1 MMPASTGANLK
12 KAPGR
17 RGDIMNRKRII
28 CLCVVHVIVATFLFV
43 WSIHVESRF
52 GIYMNALQVV
62 MESVV
67 IIPYYTYYWEPGPK
81 KAPERRDKMLHE
93 KRKAHFCLFHMV
105 LASTLFFW
113 SLYFRYTFG
122 IYFHL
127 LEMAIAIHVVED
139 YYYPYYEPGSKE
151 ALRKG
156 WK

>member
-1 MMPASTGANLK
+1 MTPASTGANLK

-17 RGDIMNRKRII
+17 RGDIMNRKRMI
-28 CLCVVHVIVATFLFV
+28 CLCVV
-43 WSIHVESRF
+43 
-52 GIYMNALQVV
+52 
-62 MESVV
+62 
-67 IIPYYTYYWEPGPK
+67 
-81 KAPERRDKMLHE
+81 
-93 KRKAHFCLFHMV
+93 HMV

-127 LEMAIAIHVVED
+127 LEMAIAIYVVED

>member
-1 MMPASTGANLK
+1 M
-12 KAPGR
+12 
-17 RGDIMNRKRII
+17 
-28 CLCVVHVIVATFLFV
+28 IVATFLFV

-81 KAPERRDKMLHE
+81 KAPERRDEMLNE
-93 KRKAHFCLFHMV
+93 KRKARFGMVHMV
-105 LASTLFFW
+105 LAATMFMW
-113 SLYFRYTFG
+113 SMYFRYTFG
-122 IYFHL
+122 VYFHL
-127 LEMAIAIHVVED
+127 LEVAIDTILIEN

-156 WK
+156 AWK